1 MIKELQIEMSSPA
14 RSCGAS
20 SGRWMP
26 QIEFGR
32 TPVTEMASPA
42 RSPRASSGCWMPKI
56 EFGRTPVLETTGL
69 EMHYQMGRV
78 TVPALRGVDLR
89 IYQGEFVSIMGSSG
103 SGKSTLLHVI
113 GGLLSPT
120 GGRVFVRG
128 EDITS
133 MSDSQRTDLRRREIG
148 FVFQR
153 FNLFPTLSVE
163 ENLVLAERIHAGGS
177 PRHGGDRA
185 RRKELLGLLGLAKK
199 LHHKPSEL
207 SGGEQQRVALARA
220 VVNRPSILL
229 ADEPTGN
236 LDSENSEIVLAMLQK
251 LNGELGQTIAMIT
264 HNPQAADYSMR
275 ILRMKDGQV
284 YSDSV
289 VESHNHHE
297 REVFTE

>member
-1 MIKELQIEMSSPA
+1 MIKTLPVEIASPA
-14 RSCGAS
+14 RSSRAS

-26 QIEFGR
+26 QIELGT
-32 TPVTEMASPA
+32 TPVGDVVMRLDSP
-42 RSPRASSGCWMPKI
+42 
-56 EFGRTPVLETTGL
+56 ETVLKTTGL
-69 EMHYQMGRV
+69 EMHYQMGKV
-78 TVPALRGVDLR
+78 TGRALQGVDLEIFR
-89 IYQGEFVSIMGSSG
+89 GEFVSSMGSSG

-177 PRHGGDRA
+177 PRHAGDRA

-220 VVNRPSILL
+220 VVNHPSILL

-236 LDSENSEIVLAMLQK
+236 LDSENSEIVLTMLQK

-264 HNPQAADYSMR
+264 HNREAADYSMR
-275 ILRMKDGQV
+275 ILRMKDGQIC
-284 YSDSV
+284 SDST
-289 VESHNHHE
+289 VESRDE
-297 REVFTE
+297 REVFS

>member
-1 MIKELQIEMSSPA
+1 MIKTLPVEIASPA
-14 RSCGAS
+14 RSSRAS

-26 QIEFGR
+26 QIGCGR
-32 TPVTEMASPA
+32 TPVGDVVMRLDSP
-42 RSPRASSGCWMPKI
+42 
-56 EFGRTPVLETTGL
+56 ETVLKTTGL
-69 EMHYQMGRV
+69 EMHYQMGKV
-78 TVPALRGVDLR
+78 TVRALQGVDLE
-89 IYQGEFVSIMGSSG
+89 IFQGEFVSIMGSSG

-177 PRHGGDRA
+177 PRHAGDPA
-185 RRKELLGLLGLAKK
+185 RRRELLGLLGLAKK

-220 VVNRPSILL
+220 VVNHPSILL

-264 HNPQAADYSMR
+264 HNREAADYSMR
-275 ILRMKDGQV
+275 ILRMKDGQIC
-284 YSDSV
+284 SDSTI
-289 VESHNHHE
+289 ESLDE
-297 REVFTE
+297 RGVFTK